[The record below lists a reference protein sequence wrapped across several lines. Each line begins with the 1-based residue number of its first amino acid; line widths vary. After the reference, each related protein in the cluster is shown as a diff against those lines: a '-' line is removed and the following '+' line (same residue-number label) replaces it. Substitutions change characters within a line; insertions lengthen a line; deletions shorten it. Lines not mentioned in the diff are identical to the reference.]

1 MVHKQIIT
9 APEPAFVSKPT
20 EPSGSRDA
28 RPVHSCRDMIP
39 ALADQCDVPDM
50 QFERVQLPYPRDE
63 RVELGGRNVV
73 DTATLLAYEMS
84 VCAREMKERR
94 AVRLVHVF
102 DESPIVQRVKCPVH
116 GRQMNL
122 WMSGVNARRE
132 VIGSEVFIRARE
144 EFDHEP
150 ARGCDPPS
158 RGAQRVEGSSF
169 LFAHASQSPS

>member
-1 MVHKQIIT
+1 
-9 APEPAFVSKPT
+9 
-20 EPSGSRDA
+20 
-28 RPVHSCRDMIP
+28 MIP
-39 ALADQCDVPDM
+39 APAHQCDVPDM
-50 QFERVQLPYPRDE
+50 QFECVQVAYPRDE

-73 DTATLLAYEMS
+73 DTATLFAHEMS

-94 AVRLVHVF
+94 TVRLVHVF

-122 WMSGVNARRE
+122 RMSGVDATRE
-132 VIGSEVFIRARE
+132 NIGSEVFIRARE

-150 ARGCDPPS
+150 TRGCDPPS
-158 RGAQRVEGSSF
+158 RCAQRVEGSGF